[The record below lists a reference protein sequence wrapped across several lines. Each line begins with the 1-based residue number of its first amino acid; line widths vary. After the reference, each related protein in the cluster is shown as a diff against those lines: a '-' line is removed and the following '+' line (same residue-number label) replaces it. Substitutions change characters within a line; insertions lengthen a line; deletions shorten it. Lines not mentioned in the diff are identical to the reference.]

1 MTLSSPD
8 ANNIGRYRE
17 SDSLDLTL
25 SDLLNLGLDEVSARL
40 TTLRPRYCELTVTA
54 AAVPNNTTS
63 VLGTAG
69 ALAYTAVAG
78 TSAWRDPTTNPQRI
92 TPNVPGRY
100 LVMLEVEW
108 VSNTTGFRVIQLA
121 RNGTSVNRVRD
132 IVAASADSVGS
143 AQLATEYTMNGTT
156 DFISATVFQN
166 SGGNLNVT
174 ARLVVR
180 YLGPA

>member
-1 MTLSSPD
+1 MTLGSLD
-8 ANNIGRYRE
+8 ANQIGRYAE
-17 SDSLDLTL
+17 STPIGTHFSEYM
-25 SDLLNLGLDEVSARL
+25 NLGLASVSARL
-40 TTLRPRYCELTVTA
+40 TTLRPRYCEVTVTA
-54 AAVPNNTTS
+54 AAVANNTT
-63 VLGTAG
+63 VTLGTAG
-69 ALAYTAVAG
+69 ALAYTEVADADG
-78 TSAWRDPTTNPQRI
+78 WRDPTTNPQRI

-108 VSNTTGFRVIQLA
+108 ASNTTGNRIIQLA
-121 RNGTSVNRVRD
+121 RNGTVVNRVRD
-132 IVAASADSVGS
+132 LVLASADSVGS
-143 AQLATEYTMNGTT
+143 AQLATEYTMNGTS